1 VPASSVQPGFF
12 ERLFAWLNKKTK
24 PAPTVATATPSP
36 APKSGERARGER
48 QERGQGRQQRG
59 RHKGREGREER
70 QDKTE
75 RQEANALTGS
85 KSENKPENKSRE
97 ARRERLPREPR
108 EARDNRKPRPEAE
121 QNPALAELTPPV
133 TAELQT
139 QALEQETIDVST
151 APVTQEGDAAE
162 RKRRRRGRRGGRG
175 RGDRREESG
184 VFDQAAETEVSGLEP
199 TTSDS
204 APVKAEHEQQ
214 TQFISAEP
222 LPVAVAAPIMA
233 APEKAETAPLPSFSE
248 PIVLPQAQP
257 APLPLQS
264 LQSMLSTVNMTLV
277 TTDEQKW
284 QTVQNDISR
293 QTLPVRIPRE
303 RKPLAPLAQGPLI
316 QVETRS
322 EYRQH

>member
-1 VPASSVQPGFF
+1 
-12 ERLFAWLNKKTK
+12 
-24 PAPTVATATPSP
+24 
-36 APKSGERARGER
+36 
-48 QERGQGRQQRG
+48 
-59 RHKGREGREER
+59 
-70 QDKTE
+70 
-75 RQEANALTGS
+75 
-85 KSENKPENKSRE
+85 
-97 ARRERLPREPR
+97 
-108 EARDNRKPRPEAE
+108 
-121 QNPALAELTPPV
+121 
-133 TAELQT
+133 
-139 QALEQETIDVST
+139 
-151 APVTQEGDAAE
+151 
-162 RKRRRRGRRGGRG
+162 KRRRRGRRGGRG

-184 VFDQAAETEVSGLEP
+184 VFDQAVETEASGLES
-199 TTSDS
+199 TTSAS
-204 APVKAEHEQQ
+204 TPVKPEHEQQ
-214 TQFISAEP
+214 TQFVSVEP